1 MAKPNL
7 TVTVQPMQV
16 GRATYLPLGAV
27 TSTSQSQLEIVLLLH
42 ITNNEPNPINITEIT
57 FSFPDSQ
64 APSVSMKNIN
74 SYKNMNLFGGAD
86 TYWSNGILGSWPNMV
101 YLDSPAPPKVTV
113 SLTSK
118 NANTGT
124 N

>member
-27 TSTSQSQLEIVLLLH
+27 TSASQSQLEIVLLLH
-42 ITNNEPNPINITEIT
+42 ITNNEPNRINITEIT

-74 SYKNMNLFGGAD
+74 SYNNMNLFGGAD
-86 TYWSNGILGSWPNMV
+86 TY
-101 YLDSPAPPKVTV
+101 
-113 SLTSK
+113 
-118 NANTGT
+118 
-124 N
+124 